1 MVVVVIVDGTRQ
13 VLEFPTALPF
23 VVLFKGAKSA
33 EVVSIFVS
41 AGREG
46 N

>member
-1 MVVVVIVDGTRQ
+1 MAVVVVDGTRQ

-23 VVLFKGAKSA
+23 VILFKGARFA
-33 EVVSIFVS
+33 EVVSVFVFTD
-41 AGREG
+41 REG